1 MQKGD
6 KNKLKLLLV
15 GIKARLE
22 QNRDYFVGMTCT
34 FHAGKKKFEGTLRV
48 DEENGYLLRF
58 QGTERAVDA
67 VGAVD
72 FFAHEAEI

>member
-34 FHAGKKKFEGTLRV
+34 FR
-48 DEENGYLLRF
+48 NS
-58 QGTERAVDA
+58 RARCASMRKTAICSVFKA
-67 VGAVD
+67 RNVRWTR
-72 FFAHEAEI
+72 